1 MKRLFL
7 ICLVFFLLACSD
19 DSPSIPS
26 SDFLSYDNQ
35 IYTIS
40 DGLYVDF
47 GTDSSEY
54 LSHYNYDLFLTD
66 GIAFTDESGRAF
78 ANSNFIFYVELFS
91 TGSDQFDGGVFSYL
105 DSQSATIENVAGQ
118 NWFSL
123 VLLSTDAGYDPL
135 VEGIGS
141 GTIDVDQDGDT
152 FDLTI
157 SLQLEDGTTLSAKYD
172 GTLRRSIYLVKTD

>member
-26 SDFLSYDNQ
+26 SAFLSYDNQ

-47 GTDSSEY
+47 GTDSSDY

-66 GIAFTDESGRAF
+66 GIAFTEESGRAF

-91 TGSDQFDGGVFSYL
+91 AGSDRFDGGVFNYI
-105 DSQSATIENVAGQ
+105 DSQSATIDNVAGQ

-123 VLLSTDAGYDPL
+123 VLLSTDADYEPL
-135 VEGIGS
+135 AEGITA
-141 GTIDVDQDGDT
+141 GTIDIEQDGDM
-152 FDLTI
+152 FDLAI
-157 SLQLEDGTTLSAKYD
+157 DLQLSDGTTLTAKYE
-172 GTLRRSIYLVKTD
+172 GALRRSVYLVKTD